1 MAYPIRSR
9 PVSVAECIDVTITQ
23 QEAEAFLYREAELL
37 DELRLEEWLTLFA
50 PDGLYWI
57 PIDETMSTEHSASIV
72 RDNALRREERVF
84 HLLNTKFPAQSPRSR
99 TLHMIANVRIA
110 KTSPNRVTLHSN
122 QTIHEVRTGDFRQV
136 GLGDLNTLAAKVE
149 HVLDRQQGDWKIAL
163 KKILLIN
170 RDMPQGNLTFLL

>member
-1 MAYPIRSR
+1 M
-9 PVSVAECIDVTITQ
+9 SVAECTNLSISRED
-23 QEAEAFLYREAELL
+23 AEALLYREAELL
-37 DELRLEEWLTLFA
+37 DELRLEEWLRLFA

-57 PIDETMSTEHSASIV
+57 PIDDTLSTDHTASIV

-84 HLLNTKFPAQSPRSR
+84 HLLGTRFPAQSPRSR
-99 TLHMIANVRIA
+99 TLHMISNVRIIE
-110 KTSPNRVTLHSN
+110 TGPGRVTLRSN

-136 GLGDLNTLAAKVE
+136 GLGTVNTLVAKVE
-149 HVLDRQQGDWKIAL
+149 HVLDRHERDWKIAL